1 MQADCSTLTQAAKVL
16 PNPGTLFSALGLVL
30 EGTQAQVV
38 QGLDDERDSGRRAR
52 AQEDAV
58 LKEAMRVMVLVI
70 TKAGVVPDD
79 RVWVRLLSACHV
91 FSQSTG
97 PGAVSAEALLGVLL
111 ECMRAQ
117 SLEPYFN
124 SAVLRALWARREGAG
139 AAGEHDAAQNDAGGA
154 SSAISTAGGSGVD
167 AGSPARNAVPPSP
180 RPADVVTEVLAD
192 LEEVSAHMRARQVS
206 ACVRV
211 RARARAC
218 PSEFASVTAYP
229 LASRLPLCPATVTRI
244 RAAGTLAEAPHQ
256 AHQACSG

>member
-192 LEEVSAHMRARQVS
+192 LEVSAHMRARQVS
-206 ACVRV
+206 ACVR
-211 RARARAC
+211 ARARVPIRVC
-218 PSEFASVTAYP
+218 ERDRVPP
-229 LASRLPLCPATVTRI
+229 RLPLCPATVTRI

>member
-1 MQADCSTLTQAAKVL
+1 MVL
-16 PNPGTLFSALGLVL
+16 SSSFSALGLVL

-79 RVWVRLLSACHV
+79 RVWVRLLSACHI

-97 PGAVSAEALLGVLL
+97 PGGVSAEALLGVLL

-139 AAGEHDAAQNDAGGA
+139 AAGEHDAAQNDDENERIPEQTEEDLQEGWWLF
-154 SSAISTAGGSGVD
+154 SSE
-167 AGSPARNAVPPSP
+167 R
-180 RPADVVTEVLAD
+180 VLPV
-192 LEEVSAHMRARQVS
+192 ETCKRRKQ
-206 ACVRV
+206 
-211 RARARAC
+211 
-218 PSEFASVTAYP
+218 
-229 LASRLPLCPATVTRI
+229 RL
-244 RAAGTLAEAPHQ
+244 G
-256 AHQACSG
+256 